1 MKISP
6 TETIP
11 KKKISRKIKDILYEQ
26 VTRIGKATSSPKRLE
41 RHLPFARSIP
51 FSELK
56 KRIAELPWNKTIV
69 TYCRGP
75 FCLFA
80 GEAMN
85 ILVSAGHQARK
96 LDDGVAEW
104 QAYGFAIER

>member
-11 KKKISRKIKDILYEQ
+11 KKKTSRKIKDILYEQ
-26 VTRIGKATSSPKRLE
+26 VTRIGKTTSCPKRLE

-51 FSELK
+51 LSELK

-69 TYCRGP
+69 TYWRAH

-80 GEAMN
+80 GEGAF
-85 ILVSAGHQARK
+85 L
-96 LDDGVAEW
+96 
-104 QAYGFAIER
+104 